1 MFGKYSRTAVCEQVK
16 QIVNALKA
24 SEKFWRNN
32 QVITACCVKVYQYE
46 MIINEKLTMIGLIVE
61 YCQGNVPLQGQS
73 QFIFCSSS
81 FRTNK
86 L

>member
-32 QVITACCVKVYQYE
+32 QVITACCIKVY
-46 MIINEKLTMIGLIVE
+46 
-61 YCQGNVPLQGQS
+61 
-73 QFIFCSSS
+73 
-81 FRTNK
+81 
-86 L
+86 

>member
-32 QVITACCVKVYQYE
+32 QVITACCIKVYQYE

-61 YCQGNVPLQGQS
+61 Y
-73 QFIFCSSS
+73 
-81 FRTNK
+81 
-86 L
+86 